1 MKHIYGQPQV
11 CSPGCCCLW
20 TVPDGVKRVTFEL
33 WGAGGNGNGHCSCN
47 RCHHYQGAG
56 GGFYSVKPS
65 VFREVGSIL
74 YVLLVFIVAALESV
88 LDVRVA
94 PHM

>member
-1 MKHIYGQPQV
+1 MN
-11 CSPGCCCLW
+11 S
-20 TVPDGVKRVTFEL
+20 GVLVVMVTDTALATAVTTIKALVEDFTP
-33 WGAGGNGNGHCSCN
+33 
-47 RCHHYQGAG
+47 
-56 GGFYSVKPS
+56 VKPL

-74 YVLLVFIVAALESV
+74 FVLLVFIVAALESV